1 MWRGIW
7 CVWDIRDEGSC
18 LGCTGLTF
26 GMQEV
31 DLADDSLADNWRAP
45 LPEHHCQKNWK
56 ILLQDPNRKGPKL
69 QLCKMYR
76 VVVLR
81 RQSINQ
87 VLRFENGMIKRI
99 VTHDLWWLYWTQLWS
114 STSILPTLVR
124 RRTYC
129 VPCLQTNM
137 AIWIW
142 LAMVLEASRTGL
154 NPAQNG
160 VARVWGVLWCQNQF
174 SRSSKLCS
182 TAASNYWLDNSLR
195 AGTHRLLS

>member
-1 MWRGIW
+1 
-7 CVWDIRDEGSC
+7 
-18 LGCTGLTF
+18 
-26 GMQEV
+26 
-31 DLADDSLADNWRAP
+31 
-45 LPEHHCQKNWK
+45 
-56 ILLQDPNRKGPKL
+56 
-69 QLCKMYR
+69 
-76 VVVLR
+76 
-81 RQSINQ
+81 
-87 VLRFENGMIKRI
+87 MIKRI

-195 AGTHRLLS
+195 PGTHHLFHNLLYFLYFCIFFVFFCIFCIFDIFVFLHFCIFVCLFNNFKIFSFTFKHVIDSSNPSLTISWIVPAYHWSERCWWWWRSPGVNF

>member
-1 MWRGIW
+1 
-7 CVWDIRDEGSC
+7 
-18 LGCTGLTF
+18 
-26 GMQEV
+26 
-31 DLADDSLADNWRAP
+31 
-45 LPEHHCQKNWK
+45 
-56 ILLQDPNRKGPKL
+56 
-69 QLCKMYR
+69 
-76 VVVLR
+76 
-81 RQSINQ
+81 
-87 VLRFENGMIKRI
+87 MIKRI
-99 VTHDLWWLYWTQLWS
+99 VTHDLWWLYYWTQLWS

-174 SRSSKLCS
+174 SSSSKLGS
-182 TAASNYWLDNSLR
+182 TAASNYWLDNSLCVV
-195 AGTHRLLS
+195 GTHRPFSSFFIFLIFHISYGTHRPFSSCLIFSLISAIIFLWKKTSPGFVQNLSFTSNLPSAWCR

>member
-1 MWRGIW
+1 M
-7 CVWDIRDEGSC
+7 WDIRDEGSC

-76 VVVLR
+76 MVVLR

-87 VLRFENGMIKRI
+87 VLRFENGVIKHI
-99 VTHDLWWLYWTQLWS
+99 VIYDLW
-114 STSILPTLVR
+114 
-124 RRTYC
+124 
-129 VPCLQTNM
+129 
-137 AIWIW
+137 
-142 LAMVLEASRTGL
+142 
-154 NPAQNG
+154 
-160 VARVWGVLWCQNQF
+160 
-174 SRSSKLCS
+174 
-182 TAASNYWLDNSLR
+182 
-195 AGTHRLLS
+195 